1 MNFSRTSKHLNYENN
16 LSFHHLFS
24 EKMSVYI
31 NALNLKSYNNIHK
44 CRIRIFLWMR
54 QKEKDLFSF
63 ERKNIMINLELLT
76 RWLQETSILNVWH
89 FFVRGK
95 YV

>member
-1 MNFSRTSKHLNYENN
+1 M
-16 LSFHHLFS
+16 
-24 EKMSVYI
+24 
-31 NALNLKSYNNIHK
+31 YNQN
-44 CRIRIFLWMR
+44 FLWMR

-95 YV
+95 YVYYDCSIKSMKWNMVFVDVFNYAKMTAKQ